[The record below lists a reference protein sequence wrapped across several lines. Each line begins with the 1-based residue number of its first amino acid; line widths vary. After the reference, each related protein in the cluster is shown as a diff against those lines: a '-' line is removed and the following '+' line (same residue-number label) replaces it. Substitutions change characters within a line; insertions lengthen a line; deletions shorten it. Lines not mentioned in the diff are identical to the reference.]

1 MTEQLSLT
9 DRSWPVLGRLARVHV
24 ALYRAT
30 GGRIGHRVPRAPLV
44 LLLDHVGARTG
55 TRRTTPLAYMPS
67 DGNFVVVGSK
77 SGHPN
82 DPAWVHNLRAHP
94 DTEIQVGPDRIRVRA
109 RQADA
114 AERQELWPEAVRYN
128 PVWGRYQ
135 RRTQRVIPLIIL
147 EPRGN

>member
-1 MTEQLSLT
+1 MTRQLSLT
-9 DRSWPVLGRLARVHV
+9 DRSWPVLGRLTRVHT

-30 GGRIGHRVPRAPLV
+30 GGRIGHRVPRAPRV

-67 DGNFVVVGSK
+67 GGSFVVVGSK

-82 DPAWVHNLRAHP
+82 DPAWVHNLRTQP

-114 AERQELWPEAVRYN
+114 AERKRLWPEAVRYN
-128 PVWGRYQ
+128 PIWGRYQ
-135 RRTQRVIPLIIL
+135 RRTQRVIPLIVL
-147 EPRGN
+147 EPQRD

>member
-1 MTEQLSLT
+1 MTRQLSLT
-9 DRSWPVLGRLARVHV
+9 DRSWPVLGRLTRVHT

-67 DGNFVVVGSK
+67 GENFVVVGSK

-82 DPAWVHNLRAHP
+82 DPAWVHNLRTHP

-114 AERQELWPEAVRYN
+114 AERQRLWPQAVRYN
-128 PVWGRYQ
+128 PIWGRYQ
-135 RRTQRVIPLIIL
+135 RRTQRVIPLIVL
-147 EPRGN
+147 ERRVN

>member
-1 MTEQLSLT
+1 MTRQLSLT
-9 DRSWPVLGRLARVHV
+9 DRSWPVLGRLTRVHT

-30 GGRIGHRVPRAPLV
+30 GGRIGHRVPRAPRV

-67 DGNFVVVGSK
+67 GGSFVVVGSK

-82 DPAWVHNLRAHP
+82 DPAWVHNLRTHP

-114 AERQELWPEAVRYN
+114 AERERLWPEAVRYN
-128 PVWGRYQ
+128 PIWGRYQ
-135 RRTQRVIPLIIL
+135 RRTQRVIPLIVL
-147 EPRGN
+147 EPQRD

>member
-1 MTEQLSLT
+1 MTGQLSLT
-9 DRSWPVLGRLARVHV
+9 DRSWPVLGRLTRVHV

-67 DGNFVVVGSK
+67 DGNFVVIGSK

-94 DTEIQVGPDRIRVRA
+94 DTEIQVGADRIRVRA

-114 AERQELWPEAVRYN
+114 AERQRLWPEAVRYN
-128 PVWGRYQ
+128 PIWGRYQ
-135 RRTQRVIPLIIL
+135 QRTQRVIPLIVL
-147 EPRGN
+147 ERRP

>member
-1 MTEQLSLT
+1 MTRQLSLT
-9 DRSWPVLGRLARVHV
+9 DRSWPVLGRLTRVHTT
-24 ALYRAT
+24 LYRAT
-30 GGRIGHRVPRAPLV
+30 GGRIGHRVPRAPRV

-67 DGNFVVVGSK
+67 GGSFVVVGSK

-82 DPAWVHNLRAHP
+82 DPAWVHNLRTHP

-114 AERQELWPEAVRYN
+114 AERQRLWP
-128 PVWGRYQ
+128 
-135 RRTQRVIPLIIL
+135 
-147 EPRGN
+147 